1 MNALIQDVE
10 VKDATNTAMS
20 DILLAPLTELQ
31 ALSQTLFQSLGP
43 PQTRPPPP
51 PPISAF
57 VAVDTKLAESV
68 QLSRFH
74 QVKQRQIESLKDEV
88 LDLDAQWRKSVQE
101 LEAGKRELEAIMTEG
116 DERIKAMEQASAGKD
131 V

>member
-31 ALSQTLFQSLGP
+31 TLSQTLFQSLGP

-88 LDLDAQWRKSVQE
+88 LDLDAQWRKIVQE

>member
-1 MNALIQDVE
+1 MNAIIQDVE

-31 ALSQTLFQSLGP
+31 TLSQTLFQSLGP

-88 LDLDAQWRKSVQE
+88 LDLDAQWRKIVQE